1 MNINLIV
8 NSANDA
14 HSISRIRE
22 FEAHGYTVKAYGFLR
37 EGERKS
43 SSPVTVL
50 GRFNNTLSYHKRIGI
65 YYNGLKQLFRQVPAS
80 DDTLWYY
87 LGLDVAMF
95 ATWLNPSKRYVYEEC
110 DLTQTYTGN
119 KLLRS
124 VLEHIDKRIIR
135 HSVRTLLTS
144 EGFID
149 YHYKAGK
156 SPANLLLAPNYL
168 SRSITSLPDT
178 IPDRPFDPS
187 HIRFAF
193 VGAVR
198 YRALLSVASLIAK
211 HFPQHEFHFYG
222 YVAPKFDASQLPQ
235 GENIFYHGAFK
246 SPDDLPTIYSHV
258 DVVLA
263 TYDTDEENVRY
274 AEPNKLYE
282 AIYFRKPIIVSRGTF
297 LQKKAERMKIGFGV
311 DAFDEQDVKSMVE
324 KVAQSYAEQV
334 KLLHAIPKESAVET
348 GEYIETIK
356 HLNLKQ
362 Q

>member
-1 MNINLIV
+1 MNINFIV

-37 EGERKS
+37 EGELKS

-50 GRFNNTLSYHKRIGI
+50 GKFSNTLSYHKRIGI
-65 YYNGLKQLFRQVPAS
+65 YYNGLKQLFQQVKA

-95 ATWLNPSKRYVYEEC
+95 ATWLNPNKRYIYEEC

-119 KLLRS
+119 KLLRRL
-124 VLEHIDKRIIR
+124 LEHMDKRIIKR
-135 HSVRTLLTS
+135 SIRTLLTS

-149 YHYKAGK
+149 YHYGQGK
-156 SPANLLLAPNYL
+156 SPDNILLAPNYL
-168 SRSITSLPDT
+168 SKSVMDVPNVAPTC
-178 IPDRPFDPS
+178 PFDPA

-198 YRALLSVASLIAK
+198 YKALLSMASLMAK
-211 HFPQHEFHFYG
+211 NHPEHEFHFYG

-235 GENIFYHGAFK
+235 GDNIFYHGAFK
-246 SPDDLPTIYSHV
+246 NPVDLPSIYSHV
-258 DVVLA
+258 DVLVA

-282 AIYFRKPIIVSRGTF
+282 AIFFRKPIIVSRDTF
-297 LQKKAERMKIGFGV
+297 LQQKAERMGIGFGV
-311 DAFDEQDVKSMVE
+311 NAFDEQDVAKMVA
-324 KVAQSYAEQV
+324 KVAQSYQAQEAH
-334 KLLHAIPKESAVET
+334 LHAIPKETALET

-356 HLNLKQ
+356 QLNLKRQ
-362 Q
+362 